1 MKRIFHK
8 YKGFEYILNNR
19 SLILQNIFMTKENIF
34 YSNDEIED
42 ILKIFSNYLKNYS
55 KNPNAYD
62 LFGEL
67 DFIENKDN
75 SYSGPLYKFIHKDT
89 YNSFISK
96 GKFQLGSLQYYRE
109 IERDESRDEKEGYSN
124 IILHTNN
131 RQILTSVIS
140 GFNNYIFCGT
150 YDLTQIDVMAK
161 NFGGYIIKIK
171 NVKSFADKIKSAI
184 GAASWQI
191 EKVTYTDFKA
201 FKSSLNAIN
210 LNGVGPDLSDELFDI
225 LYKLSELPS
234 LFSKPT
240 RFISEQEIRL
250 AFTMN
255 QKVKNRLNFDNLGL
269 LDQIEIIKTTANSK
283 ISAPPRL

>member
-34 YSNDEIED
+34 FSNDELEN
-42 ILKIFSNYLKNYS
+42 ILKIFSDYLKNYS

-62 LFGEL
+62 LFGEIHYI
-67 DFIENKDN
+67 DNKHN

-89 YNSFISK
+89 YNNFISK

-124 IILHTNN
+124 IILNTNN

-150 YDLTQIDVMAK
+150 SNLNQINVMTK

-184 GAASWQI
+184 GAVSWQI
-191 EKVTYTDFKA
+191 EKVNYTDFKA
-201 FKSSLNAIN
+201 FKSSLNTID
-210 LNGVGPDLSDELFDI
+210 LKGVSPDLSDELFDI
-225 LYKLSELPS
+225 LYKLSERPS

-240 RFISEQEIRL
+240 RFKTEQEIRL

-255 QKVKNRLNFDNLGL
+255 QRVKQRLNFDNLGL
-269 LDQIEIIKTTANSK
+269 LDHIEIIKTTANTVYT
-283 ISAPPRL
+283 P